1 MRVNE
6 SAIHGTLS
14 LIQTGAVPQSMVLQ
28 HCATVF
34 HAYIS
39 FRCSGLLCDIAD
51 ALAPQIDSYV
61 ASQLDSNVCN
71 ILSSLVSV
79 NGSDA
84 LQQFDT
90 SIIGPLLAPPLP
102 AAFPLL
108 AKDSVSLQNNS
119 AVDLVDYVL
128 NVVVGAAG
136 DINVN
141 RIFDHFTNGTG
152 AWSANATTLGAL
164 LGNASLLEFELPL
177 NGTGVVYV
185 GIDNIAVSG
194 LNSWSQFNMLR
205 PERSYL
211 LRSETAT
218 DKLNVTIDFHVHA
231 DADPNGPV
239 HDGSLSE
246 TGTLRAQLTN
256 CHLLADLALSLS
268 SERIES
274 LDISQLSDPRCL
286 VNAIYSAALTDLQ
299 LHTNVSGVQLV
310 ADGGDLEADVDAF
323 VNNLFLMLFSSF
335 DGVLPSLITGV
346 VAEPLRSA
354 ANAAM
359 AEYLR
364 SAHVNSTCS
373 ASVIN
378 DAPIPMY
385 QQWAQIVSMSVVG
398 GLWLGIVMAMCAVE
412 SCLGKS
418 ARDAERQPREQ
429 ERRPLLRDGS
439 IEVLPDPDSDDAV
452 SVDSNRDPG
461 DVRALAGRDGDA
473 HTNVALS
480 HHPRLHWTVRY
491 SVPLLIVATIG
502 MFFSSNNLAGASVV
516 AIVTMGSAHIEP
528 EPLFQ
533 FTLVNSVRDMWN
545 AQVYGLSLLV
555 AVLSGAWVYLK
566 LLLMLVVWFLPP
578 SVMSLSRRHMFLYIL
593 DLTGK
598 WSLIDAFVL
607 VQMFVAFRFHL
618 AVPAEMA
625 SSGSTPAALD
635 VYVRADFGFFSFV
648 GASFMSLILTH
659 VIVGLSR
666 RAVDENAFSNAE
678 PLDGPH
684 TAAIVA
690 SGSTRSG
697 ALMSV
702 NDPASPPAAVRP
714 VVRWQSV
721 SARRRL
727 TGRRD
732 ITVCTHFGRFMFV
745 FFTLA
750 VGALIV
756 VGSFAESFYFVFGGA
771 AGLAM
776 RYLSGT
782 DTLRLSLIKLGLMI
796 TDVAMPTASQASGAL
811 ALKIIFLSVS
821 FCLPLLHLGMLFVLW
836 LVPMSLRAARYL
848 LFVAEVVSAWAA
860 LDVFVVSLLV
870 ALFEIRQFAQ
880 FIIGD
885 HCDQINALLKQ
896 YFSEAFPAGET
907 PTCFDVHTVL
917 LDTTWVLVSA
927 FGAYFVFSWYAMHL
941 CHAALEP
948 EVDERS
954 DSPNSIIP
962 DQPRAVAD
970 TDDEDDNDAERYGA
984 RASFRARRRS
994 AQHRA
999 QQAHNKSIEARVL
1012 CALMLAE
1019 EVVHSTRE

>member
-1 MRVNE
+1 
-6 SAIHGTLS
+6 
-14 LIQTGAVPQSMVLQ
+14 
-28 HCATVF
+28 
-34 HAYIS
+34 
-39 FRCSGLLCDIAD
+39 
-51 ALAPQIDSYV
+51 
-61 ASQLDSNVCN
+61 
-71 ILSSLVSV
+71 
-79 NGSDA
+79 
-84 LQQFDT
+84 
-90 SIIGPLLAPPLP
+90 
-102 AAFPLL
+102 
-108 AKDSVSLQNNS
+108 
-119 AVDLVDYVL
+119 
-128 NVVVGAAG
+128 
-136 DINVN
+136 
-141 RIFDHFTNGTG
+141 
-152 AWSANATTLGAL
+152 
-164 LGNASLLEFELPL
+164 
-177 NGTGVVYV
+177 
-185 GIDNIAVSG
+185 
-194 LNSWSQFNMLR
+194 
-205 PERSYL
+205 
-211 LRSETAT
+211 
-218 DKLNVTIDFHVHA
+218 
-231 DADPNGPV
+231 
-239 HDGSLSE
+239 
-246 TGTLRAQLTN
+246 
-256 CHLLADLALSLS
+256 
-268 SERIES
+268 
-274 LDISQLSDPRCL
+274 
-286 VNAIYSAALTDLQ
+286 
-299 LHTNVSGVQLV
+299 
-310 ADGGDLEADVDAF
+310 
-323 VNNLFLMLFSSF
+323 
-335 DGVLPSLITGV
+335 
-346 VAEPLRSA
+346 
-354 ANAAM
+354 
-359 AEYLR
+359 
-364 SAHVNSTCS
+364 
-373 ASVIN
+373 
-378 DAPIPMY
+378 
-385 QQWAQIVSMSVVG
+385 
-398 GLWLGIVMAMCAVE
+398 
-412 SCLGKS
+412 
-418 ARDAERQPREQ
+418 
-429 ERRPLLRDGS
+429 LRDGS
-439 IEVLPDPDSDDAV
+439 IEVLPDVDSDDAV

-461 DVRALAGRDGDA
+461 DERALAGASGGDA
-473 HTNVALS
+473 HANVALS

-516 AIVTMGSAHIEP
+516 AVVTMGGAHIEP

-618 AVPAEMA
+618 AVPAEATGGA
-625 SSGSTPAALD
+625 SPAALD

-690 SGSTRSG
+690 GSAARTTRSG

-732 ITVCTHFGRFMFV
+732 ITVCTHFGRFLFV

-771 AGLAM
+771 AGITM

-796 TDVAMPTASQASGAL
+796 TDVAMPTASQASGAM

-885 HCDQINALLKQ
+885 HCDQINVLLKQ
-896 YFSEAFPAGET
+896 YFAGAFPAGET

-954 DSPNSIIP
+954 ESPNSVIA

-999 QQAHNKSIEARVL
+999 QQARSKSIEARVL